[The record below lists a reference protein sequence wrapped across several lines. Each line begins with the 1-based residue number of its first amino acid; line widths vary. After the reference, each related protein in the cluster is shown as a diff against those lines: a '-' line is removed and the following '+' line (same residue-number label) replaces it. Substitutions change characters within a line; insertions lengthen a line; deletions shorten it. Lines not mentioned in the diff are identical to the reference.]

1 MRDLEKEEEE
11 EAEEKNSIAFG
22 TESICTIIEHYFWE
36 CVERWQERRGKGDKV
51 TRQKGL
57 SKNTRQKGLSLRG
70 DGRNAANDAPNML
83 LS

>member
-36 CVERWQERRGKGDKV
+36 CVERWQERRGKGDKD
-51 TRQKGL
+51 
-57 SKNTRQKGLSLRG
+57 TRQKGLSLRG